1 MLTLSPLFILF
12 HLSHLFYLS
21 DLSGLEQYL
30 SASIF
35 FSHLLPLSLL
45 PSPLSSLPSS
55 SIRFPKYSPPFSF
68 LPICLTIHHSLL
80 LYSFTPSS
88 YAIYPILS
96 LSLHLFGL
104 YVYLTNKQVPLLS
117 YHIILDNRAH
127 KLTTCYIL
135 LIISYRTLP
144 LPNYS
149 PKPPY
154 PPPKPQEPTD
164 RALHS
169 PPPPPLPVLANG

>member
-80 LYSFTPSS
+80 YSFFLCCLSCS
-88 YAIYPILS
+88 LS
-96 LSLHLFGL
+96 LSLSLPTFGL

-117 YHIILDNRAH
+117 YHTILHSRAH

-154 PPPKPQEPTD
+154 PPPKTPGT
-164 RALHS
+164 H
-169 PPPPPLPVLANG
+169 